1 MAKSGA
7 PAMQGDLEIL
17 TALCD
22 CHTYSLA
29 LYKQN
34 ANIISDAENLLL
46 LHIYS

>member
-7 PAMQGDLEIL
+7 PAMQGDLEIK

-22 CHTYSLA
+22 CHIYSLT

-34 ANIISDAENLLL
+34 PNINSDAENLLF
-46 LHIYS
+46 LHIHS